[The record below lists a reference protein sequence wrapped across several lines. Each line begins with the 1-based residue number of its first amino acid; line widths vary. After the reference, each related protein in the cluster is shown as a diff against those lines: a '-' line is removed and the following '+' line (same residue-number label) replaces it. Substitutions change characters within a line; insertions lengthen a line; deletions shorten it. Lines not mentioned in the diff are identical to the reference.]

1 MEFFDVK
8 SIFFT
13 TLGHPTSYLEFFGI
27 VTGAIAVWLSARA
40 NIWSWPIGISNVVL
54 LFFLFFQVQLYPDMF
69 LQIFFFVTNLLGWW
83 RWANPRT
90 GEADRKRELRVS
102 WMPRNVR
109 VISIAAVLA
118 GTFLFGSFASSL
130 HEILPRLFSR
140 PSAYPYI
147 DSFVMVTSI
156 VATYMM
162 VQKNVECWLAWII
175 ADVVATYL
183 YFAKDLLFVGVEYFV
198 FCLIA
203 AFGFWR
209 WPTPPA
215 DCSIRCAY

>member
-1 MEFFDVK
+1 MEFFDAK

-13 TLGHPTSYLEFFGI
+13 ALGHPTSYLEFFGI
-27 VTGAIAVWLSARA
+27 VTGAIAVWLSART
-40 NIWSWPIGISNVVL
+40 NIWSWPIGIINVVL
-54 LFFLFFQVQLYPDMF
+54 LFFLFYQVQLYPDMF
-69 LQIFFFVTNLLGWW
+69 LQVFFFVTNLMGWW
-83 RWANPRT
+83 RWSNPGAT
-90 GEADRKRELRVS
+90 EADRKKELKVS
-102 WMPRNVR
+102 WMSAKMLTLFGIIIVG
-109 VISIAAVLA
+109 
-118 GTFLFGSFASSL
+118 GTFLSGSFASNL
-130 HEILPRLFSR
+130 HEIFPRLFSQ

-156 VATYMM
+156 AATYMM
-162 VQKNVECWLAWII
+162 VQKHVECWLAWIV

-209 WPTPPA
+209 WRKEFKSYPG
-215 DCSIRCAY
+215 